1 MSKNLG
7 RTFAIGISPNLGL
20 VLAEAFYGWQS
31 GSLALLADAGHN
43 LSDVGGLLL
52 SWAGLA
58 VGRLDANNRHTYG
71 WRRGSIMASF
81 ASAVVLLLAM
91 GSLSWEAVQRLH
103 TPAPFEGT
111 TVMVVAGISVA
122 IKGMMAALFV
132 ADREKDLNIRSAF
145 LHMLAGA
152 LTSTGVVFA
161 SALYLRW
168 GWGWVDPVA
177 SIAIAIVI
185 VAGTWSVLRQSLHLL
200 FDGVPDQIDLL
211 AVRQS
216 LLALPG
222 VQNLHD
228 LHIWALST
236 HEVALTVH
244 LVMPNNHPDE
254 AFLRTLDEMLRT
266 RFRITHPTI
275 QIEENPIEHIGSI

>member
-1 MSKNLG
+1 MPKNLG
-7 RTFAIGISPNLGL
+7 RTFATGISLNLGL
-20 VLAEAFYGWQS
+20 VLAEAFYGWRS

-58 VGRLDANNRHTYG
+58 DGRLGANDRHTYG

-81 ASAVVLLLAM
+81 ASAVILLLTM
-91 GSLSWEAVQRLH
+91 GSLSWEAVLRLQ
-103 TPAPFEGT
+103 TPAPIEGA
-111 TVMVVAGISVA
+111 TVMVVAGIGVA
-122 IKGMMAALFV
+122 IKGMTAALFV
-132 ADREKDLNIRSAF
+132 ADREEDLNIHSAF
-145 LHMLAGA
+145 LHMLADA
-152 LTSTGVVFA
+152 LTSMSVVCA

-185 VAGTWSVLRQSLHLL
+185 GVGTWPVLRRSLHLL
-200 FDGVPDQIDLL
+200 FDGVPDQIDLS

-222 VQNLHD
+222 VQGLHD
-228 LHIWALST
+228 LHIWSMST
-236 HEVALTVH
+236 HEVALSVH
-244 LVMPNNHPDE
+244 LVMPSGHPDE
-254 AFLRTLDEMLRT
+254 AFLCTLEEMLRT
-266 RFRITHPTI
+266 RF
-275 QIEENPIEHIGSI
+275 